1 MLIAIKE
8 ILVNFLNETNI
19 FHLSGGSDIPSL
31 EVTEIAGTGAE
42 GVADGS
48 DEAGIII
55 LITGSDP
62 STGGNMFTLE
72 FSAPYSV
79 SGLSPILMLT
89 PVNAAAAA
97 LTPEQMIFADLDAS
111 GNEYIQFITGS
122 EALEPSTQYRWAYH
136 VIGRRA

>member
-1 MLIAIKE
+1 MP
-8 ILVNFLNETNI
+8 NFLNETHI
-19 FHLSGGSDIPSL
+19 FHLCGGSEGPSL
-31 EVTEIAGTGAE
+31 EIQSIAGTGAE
-42 GVADGS
+42 GAIDGS

-62 STGGNMFTLE
+62 STGGTIFSLE

-79 SGLSPILMLT
+79 SGLSPILVLT
-89 PVNAAAAA
+89 PVNAPAAA

-111 GNEYIQFITGS
+111 GNEYIQFTAGS